1 MKKLALSLLIFTNL
15 VAFSIDDLRS
25 IKKENING
33 DFTQS
38 KKISGFSSE
47 IKSSGSFSIANDE
60 ILWHTKKPIVSS
72 VKITG
77 DGVFILQNTQNWV
90 KTSNHYDKSLF
101 LNILNLDF
109 DALKGNFDFK
119 LNGDKSA
126 WHLTLTP
133 KGIIKN
139 IFKRIE
145 ISGGEFVKSVVLIES
160 NDDKTENRFF
170 VK

>member
-109 DALKGNFDFK
+109 EALKGNFDFK

>member
-38 KKISGFSSE
+38 KKISGFNSE

>member
-1 MKKLALSLLIFTNL
+1 MKKLALFLLVISNL
-15 VAFSIDDLRS
+15 MAFSVDDLRS
-25 IKKENING
+25 IKKANIDG

-47 IKSSGSFSIANDE
+47 IKSSGSFSITNDE

-77 DGVFILQNTQNWV
+77 DGVFILQSQNWV

-119 LNGDKSA
+119 LKGDKSA

-160 NDDKTENRFF
+160 NDDRTENRFF